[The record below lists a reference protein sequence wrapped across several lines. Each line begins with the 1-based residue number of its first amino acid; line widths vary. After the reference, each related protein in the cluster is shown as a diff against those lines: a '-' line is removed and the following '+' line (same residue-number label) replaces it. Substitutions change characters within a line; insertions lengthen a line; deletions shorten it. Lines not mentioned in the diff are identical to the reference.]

1 MRAVLTIACF
11 TIRQY
16 ARHRLFLS
24 GLVVAALVLSTGFL
38 LAGLAVSER
47 ERVMTDFGFAAAEF
61 FVFLLAVFFCVNL
74 VYEEKESGSL
84 SLLLAHPAARWQ
96 FLAGKYV
103 GIQACALSTLWLLGL
118 VHILALASLE
128 IALHPEFIAILFF
141 SGLKICLIGA
151 VALLASLFFTA
162 PVTAFLVSLMV
173 WITGHLTGE
182 LSFLTQ
188 HAAHPFARSLMLF
201 IRSTVPNFAL
211 LSLRDYWSLPQPPSA
226 NWLLAGIG
234 YAALYTLG
242 ALLLAFYLFRRHE
255 P

>member
-1 MRAVLTIACF
+1 MRTVLTIAIF

-16 ARHRLFLS
+16 ARHRLYLS
-24 GLVVAALVLSTGFL
+24 GLVVAALVLATGFVL
-38 LAGLAVSER
+38 SGLAVSER

-84 SLLLAHPAARWQ
+84 ALLLAHPAARWQ

-103 GIQACALSTLWLLGL
+103 GIQVWALSTLWLLGL
-118 VHILALASLE
+118 VHIACLVSFKVEVTA
-128 IALHPEFIAILFF
+128 EFIALLFF

-162 PVTAFLVSLMV
+162 PATAFLFSLMV

-182 LSFLTQ
+182 LTFLIQ
-188 HAAHPFARSLMLF
+188 QAAHPAARSLLLF

-211 LSLRDYWSLPQPPSA
+211 LNLRDFWSLPHPPATS
-226 NWLLAGIG
+226 WFLAGIG

-242 ALLLAFYLFRRHE
+242 ALCLSFYLFRRHE